1 MYMPVTKSQTTHEV
15 IDMNTGEIVRREEN
29 ITRSFPSEPPYIKLY
44 LRDILYLSDL
54 PKTHDKILLAL
65 LKKANW
71 ANAEYG
77 MVVTLSAGMKRIMAK
92 ELNIKSIRTINNALS
107 DFVKAEVIKRIDTG
121 IYQLNPYLFGRGDWQ
136 DIAKLRMT
144 VTYDLN
150 KRTFR
155 SMIDYKNKIAKNK
168 ALSGKNRHKQAENN
182 DQENKKTA

>member
-1 MYMPVTKSQTTHEV
+1 MPVTKSQTTHEI

-77 MVVTLSAGMKRIMAK
+77 MVVTLSAGMKRIMTK
-92 ELNIKSIRTINNALS
+92 ELNIKNVRTINNALS
-107 DFVKAEVIKRIDTG
+107 DFVKADVVKRIDTG

-150 KRTFR
+150 KRTFK
-155 SMIDYKNKIAKNK
+155 SMIDYKNRIAKNR
-168 ALSGKNRHKQAENN
+168 ALNKQNRQKRAVNN
-182 DQENKKTA
+182 DQENKIPA